1 MYMIQHE
8 VITKSNGFGNYFINH
23 KLADI
28 DNKRIESNWKQFTN
42 KIKKAI
48 AIASIGS
55 SIVLASMLFG
65 CSAKQTIQPQIEQR
79 YRHVVTTTAKSRNV
93 SMAISKATFEGRLQL
108 ADRLQTDTLIG
119 SRVIKQYITRDN
131 SGILYIATVTVAIP

>member
-1 MYMIQHE
+1 MCIRD
-8 VITKSNGFGNYFINH
+8 S
-23 KLADI
+23 I
-28 DNKRIESNWKQFTN
+28 DNKRIETKWKRFAN
-42 KIKKAI
+42 RVKRAI
-48 AIASIGS
+48 TIASIGS
-55 SIVLASMLFG
+55 SIVLGSMLFG

-79 YRHVVTTTAKSRNV
+79 YTHVVTTTAKSRNV

-108 ADRLQTDTLIG
+108 ANRLQTDTLIG